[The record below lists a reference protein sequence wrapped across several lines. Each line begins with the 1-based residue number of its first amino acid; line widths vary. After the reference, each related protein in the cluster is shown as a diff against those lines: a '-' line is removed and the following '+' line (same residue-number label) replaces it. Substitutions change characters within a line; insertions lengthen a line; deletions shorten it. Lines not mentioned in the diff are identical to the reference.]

1 MPEVVV
7 LTPEELEEIVTSAI
21 ERATANGN
29 GDGVP
34 KRWLNAS
41 ELARYLGVASKTVQ
55 NLSGPK
61 AADPIPYHQLT
72 AGGEKRFLVDEV
84 DEWVRRRRER

>member
-7 LTPEELEEIVTSAI
+7 LTPEELEEIVASAI
-21 ERATANGN
+21 GRAATNGS
-29 GDGVP
+29 GDAVP
-34 KRWLNAS
+34 KKWLNAA
-41 ELARYLGVASKTVQ
+41 EVARYLGVAPKTVQ

-61 AADPIPYHQLT
+61 ATDPIPFCRLT
-72 AGGEKRFLVDEV
+72 PGGEKRFYVDEV